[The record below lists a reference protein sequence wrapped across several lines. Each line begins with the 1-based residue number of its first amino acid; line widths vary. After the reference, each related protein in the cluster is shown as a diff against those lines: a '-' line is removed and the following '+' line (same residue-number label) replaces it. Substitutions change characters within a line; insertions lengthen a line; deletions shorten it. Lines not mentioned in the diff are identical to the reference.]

1 MAENTIMY
9 DGILTPQTYLEI
21 MTGKYFCLDAEN
33 QLELA
38 EKILDEQCGNGLYWS
53 FALDDIDEVIKNRHK
68 VVLVEITNI
77 VIKVD
82 KVEQKT
88 NYRWFEVPEEWTK
101 AEFQKRLS
109 EVK

>member
-38 EKILDEQCGNGLYWS
+38 EKILDEQCGNGL
-53 FALDDIDEVIKNRHK
+53 
-68 VVLVEITNI
+68 
-77 VIKVD
+77 
-82 KVEQKT
+82 
-88 NYRWFEVPEEWTK
+88 
-101 AEFQKRLS
+101 
-109 EVK
+109 